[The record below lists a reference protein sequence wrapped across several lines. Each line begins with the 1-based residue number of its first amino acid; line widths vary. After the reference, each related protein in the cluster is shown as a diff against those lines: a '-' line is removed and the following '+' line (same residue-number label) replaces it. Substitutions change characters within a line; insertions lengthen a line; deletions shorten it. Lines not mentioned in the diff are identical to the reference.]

1 MQLATTIIFFYCTS
15 IVFADFR
22 RNLQSS
28 LNVWKTKVGNNLCNL
43 LPQQNCKTIFNSPT
57 TTCVEKILFPS
68 RAADIARREA
78 QLTQINEQ
86 LNHLTEMMR
95 LLNVSV
101 LDDASL
107 IEEEDKNLPL

>member
-1 MQLATTIIFFYCTS
+1 MQIATTIIFFYCTS

-28 LNVWKTKVGNNLCNL
+28 LNVWKTKVDNNLCCYL
-43 LPQQNCKTIFNSPT
+43 PPQQNGKTIVNSTT

-86 LNHLTEMMR
+86 LNHLTEMMW

-101 LDDASL
+101 LDDASRS
-107 IEEEDKNLPL
+107 

>member
-1 MQLATTIIFFYCTS
+1 MQIATTIIFFYCTS

-28 LNVWKTKVGNNLCNL
+28 LNVWKTKVGNHLCYV
-43 LPQQNCKTIFNSPT
+43 PQQEGKTILFNST

-68 RAADIARREA
+68 RAADIARTEA

-86 LNHLTEMMR
+86 LDHLTEMMW

-107 IEEEDKNLPL
+107 IEEENLNRS